1 MDIMRADQAR
11 IEYRPSD
18 ATSNIYLSL
27 AAVLMAGIDGI
38 KNGIDPVKAG
48 YGPLDVDITDL
59 DEIEARG
66 IEPVPYSLPEAL
78 QGLKADHDF
87 LLEGGVFTE
96 DIITA
101 WIDAKYKSEILP
113 ISRLP
118 HPHEI
123 ELYLDC

>member
-1 MDIMRADQAR
+1 MRN
-11 IEYRPSD
+11 E
-18 ATSNIYLSL
+18 
-27 AAVLMAGIDGI
+27 
-38 KNGIDPVKAG
+38 IDPVKAG
-48 YGPLDVDITDL
+48 YGPLDVDITEL
-59 DEIEARG
+59 SEIEARG

-78 QGLKADHDF
+78 EALKADHDF

-96 DIITA
+96 DLIGA

-113 ISRLP
+113 ISMLP